1 VIPSP
6 SSSAAV
12 DVEQIETT
20 KGEKLLAA
28 VLALF
33 LLIGGVWLY
42 QEIDDQVRQAMP
54 ARAEP
59 TAEDAAALRRAR
71 ESENRLGMAQRERA
85 QARDRLELRRE
96 EYRAELD
103 AGRAAPALEQAYRAA
118 QADFA
123 RAETELE
130 AARREVERARPAAA
144 AAAERQ
150 ADELAREQRRQAL
163 VIFFVRLV
171 TVLALVALGYWGL
184 ASLRGRGS
192 RWYPLSLAFVASA
205 ALLAFVMAGDY
216 VTDYVDPLELGP
228 LVLSL
233 AGIGMTLVAFAALQ
247 RYLER
252 RLPLRRVRK
261 RECPF
266 CGFPVRDTAR
276 CEGCGREVV
285 HACPACGS
293 PRRVGSPHCGVC
305 GAAGSLTT

>member
-1 VIPSP
+1 V
-6 SSSAAV
+6 V

-20 KGEKLLAA
+20 KGEKLLAV

-33 LLIGGVWLY
+33 LLVGGVWLY

-54 ARAEP
+54 AEAQPALR
-59 TAEDAAALRRAR
+59 DAAALRRLSA
-71 ESENRLGMAQRERA
+71 A

-103 AGRAAPALEQAYRAA
+103 AGRPAPELEQAYRAA
-118 QADFA
+118 QARFA
-123 RAETELE
+123 RAEAEVD
-130 AARREVERARPAAA
+130 AARREGEQARPAAA

-163 VIFFVRLV
+163 ATFVVRLV
-171 TVLALVALGYWGL
+171 VVLAFVALGYWALGR
-184 ASLRGRGS
+184 LRGRGS
-192 RWYPLSLAFVASA
+192 RWYPLALAFVGFS

-233 AGIGMTLVAFAALQ
+233 AGIGLTLAAFAALQ
-247 RYLER
+247 RYLEG

-266 CGFPVRDTAR
+266 CGFPVRENAR

-285 HACPACGS
+285 AACPACGS
-293 PRRVGSPHCGVC
+293 ARRVGSPHCGAC
-305 GAAGSLTT
+305 GAAGSLTA